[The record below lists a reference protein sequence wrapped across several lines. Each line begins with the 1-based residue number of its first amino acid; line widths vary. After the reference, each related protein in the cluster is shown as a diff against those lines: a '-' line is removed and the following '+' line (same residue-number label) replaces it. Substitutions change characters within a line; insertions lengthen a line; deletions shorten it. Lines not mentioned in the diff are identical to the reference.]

1 MAGLEAPLEQSVNCL
16 VIGRHGQASV
26 AAAVCTE
33 MQGETR
39 MDSRST
45 LAGSNLE
52 LSVGANE
59 QDEK

>member
-16 VIGRHGQASV
+16 VIGRHGQVWLLPFA
-26 AAAVCTE
+26 TE

>member
-1 MAGLEAPLEQSVNCL
+1 MSKVLTALSLGGM
-16 VIGRHGQASV
+16 GRHRLLPFA
-26 AAAVCTE
+26 TE

>member
-1 MAGLEAPLEQSVNCL
+1 MSKVLTALSLGGM
-16 VIGRHGQASV
+16 GRPVWLLPFA
-26 AAAVCTE
+26 TE